1 MADATYDP
9 EAVIRLAR
17 EREHIAIAMRRSG
30 MTYEKIGE
38 RMGVTRERARQIV
51 AKGERIEQF
60 KRQGFVGKIE
70 KPSGLWVW
78 THG

>member
-9 EAVIRLAR
+9 EAVIRLA
-17 EREHIAIAMRRSG
+17 
-30 MTYEKIGE
+30 
-38 RMGVTRERARQIV
+38 RERARQIV